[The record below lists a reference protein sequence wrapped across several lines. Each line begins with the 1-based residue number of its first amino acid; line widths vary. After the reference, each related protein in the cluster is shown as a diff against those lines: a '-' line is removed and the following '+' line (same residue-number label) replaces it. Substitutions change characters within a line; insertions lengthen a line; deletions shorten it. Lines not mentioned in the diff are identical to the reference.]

1 MKTCSPIPTTH
12 AGAAMHQARPAF
24 PRRQGGAILFIAL
37 IVLVAMTLAGIAM
50 IRSVDTALGIA
61 GNMAFKQASIQGTD
75 RGVKAGFDWLITNS
89 SGTTLQSTNPAV
101 TGGAAYSSSRAA
113 TEPDWFDIANWAAA
127 TSLPN
132 EFGSVGSADAAGN
145 IVRYVIHRM
154 CNCADVSYNGN
165 CLGTSPAVPNV
176 CGLYYPIS
184 GGAAGGSM
192 TVGSATFEGIPQ
204 IYYRIT
210 TRVDGP
216 RNTVSITQ
224 VTVLIQV

>member
-1 MKTCSPIPTTH
+1 MNTCIPIPAQ
-12 AGAAMHQARPAF
+12 AGAPRQRARFAPA
-24 PRRQGGAILFIAL
+24 RRQTGAILFIAL

-61 GNMAFKQASIQGTD
+61 GNMAFKQSSIQGTD
-75 RGVKAGFDWLITNS
+75 RGVQAGFNWLITSS
-89 SGTTLQSTNPAV
+89 SGTTLQTSNPAL
-101 TGGAAYSSSRAA
+101 GYFSSRAA
-113 TEPDWFDIANWAAA
+113 SEPDWFDSANWNSSV
-127 TSLPN
+127 SLPN
-132 EFGSVGSADAAGN
+132 EFGQVGNPDAAGN

-154 CNCADVSYNGN
+154 CNCADVPYNAN
-165 CLGTSPAVPNV
+165 CAGSTVPNV
-176 CGLYYPIS
+176 CGLYYPSS
-184 GGAAGGSM
+184 GGTAGGSM
-192 TVGSATFEGIPQ
+192 SVGSPIFEGIPQ